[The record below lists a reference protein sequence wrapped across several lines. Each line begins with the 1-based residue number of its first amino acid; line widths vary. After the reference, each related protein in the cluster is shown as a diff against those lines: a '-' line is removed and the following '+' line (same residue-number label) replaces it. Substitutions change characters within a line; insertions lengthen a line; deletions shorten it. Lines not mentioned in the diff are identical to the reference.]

1 MLYIYKSNTETTTG
15 SSIWDSLVEKDGVNV
30 DDDEFCNEFIII
42 KKAGSEQRHFQ
53 VVVIIQKTFEDHSFM
68 LIAPFICNLSVCVF
82 YNVLGCS
89 TIYLLYQFSKT
100 NHLCVFV
107 SFRL

>member
-68 LIAPFICNLSVCVF
+68 LIAPFICNLSVCLCILQCPWLL
-82 YNVLGCS
+82 Y
-89 TIYLLYQFSKT
+89 YLLYQFSKT
-100 NHLCVFV
+100 NHLRVFV